1 MADWIPDP
9 DGDFDTWVANFVTV
23 VTAAPANYGLTAAQV
38 APLAGLLAAWVAALA
53 DQDAK
58 QKVAEAATDAKDTA
72 RLALEALVRELIGIF
87 QQIKAVTDAAKL
99 AAGAPVHDTIKTPVP
114 PPTTAPVGRVEIK
127 NRLEH
132 IMHFVDSAT
141 PTSKAKPAGV
151 RGCQIWMKIGGTAPA
166 SESEMQFVISD
177 PKTPHKIEFQAAD
190 AGKTVYYWLRWENT
204 KGIPGP
210 WSAVVTATITG

>member
-53 DQDAK
+53 DQEAK
-58 QKVAEAATDAKDTA
+58 LNAAQAATDAKE
-72 RLALEALVRELIGIF
+72 LAKAALKALVRELAGII
-87 QQIKAVTDAAKL
+87 QSIKTVADAAKL
-99 AAGAPVHDTIKTPVP
+99 AAGVPVHDTTKTPVP
-114 PPTTAPVGRVEIK
+114 PPATAPIGHVEIK

-132 IMHFVDSAT
+132 IMHFFDTDT
-141 PTSKAKPAGV
+141 PTSKRKPAGV
-151 RGCQIWMKIGGTAPA
+151 RGCQIWMKIGGAAPT
-166 SESEMQFVISD
+166 SEDEMQFVISD
-177 PKTPHKIEFQAAD
+177 PKTPHEIKFQAGD

-210 WSAVVTATITG
+210 WSAVVSATITG